1 MQKTDQSASVATI
14 AGDERLLSHLPPETL
29 AARLMELPTRQRL
42 DLLLE
47 RQDAALVVGAL
58 AEQDFYL
65 FVRELGEYEAA
76 PLLALARFEQF
87 NHILDMEGW
96 KGDAVQGGRALVWC
110 SLMAEAN
117 LAGLF
122 SWVWETDIELFFLL
136 FQQWIEVLP
145 FPEDEQDETEAMD
158 RVPSLT
164 IDGQF
169 YFRVRYPGHEH
180 TIRQLLQALF
190 EEDRSQYQKLMLHLQ
205 QGADAEVAELAYRF
219 HRGRL
224 EDLAI
229 PVLAEARHIYLPL
242 RSGQVLPKKGIPL
255 VDDYRA
261 PNFVLAL
268 APREGLLA
276 HAMAG
281 ITEVAVREGIRLE
294 LTSLANKVV
303 VADELATEDP
313 LSLRVAVAKVTA
325 FVELGLAVVAGGEV
339 GQAPLILQRLFLED
353 IFRLGYTGLAEVAAR
368 LATMRREGW
377 LRDWPHGLAILD
389 QQWEERA
396 ALLAGPTPM
405 ILRPGVGPESEPMED
420 YPRTLADLQEAGEFV
435 AMLEALA
442 PVYAAL
448 RADWPAGW
456 DPLAGMLWPEAQAR
470 TLTAVTL
477 GALVCT
483 AAARSLWQGVW
494 RVAPLPV
501 SSWPVILP
509 LLTPDALGRAVAGWL
524 RELLPTEEGYLRA
537 GRYLAPLFA
546 HYAVEMAALDPTTL
560 PDPRFMHLFLFT
572 AAKE

>member
-1 MQKTDQSASVATI
+1 MKKYASSVPLSI
-14 AGDERLLSHLPPETL
+14 VPGDYRFLPPEDL
-29 AARLMELPTRQRL
+29 AVRLMELPARQRL
-42 DLLLE
+42 DLLLD
-47 RQDAALVVGAL
+47 RPDAAAVVAAL

-65 FVRELGEYEAA
+65 FVRELGEYEVA

-96 KGDAVQGGRALVWC
+96 KGDEVQGGRALVWC
-110 SLMAEAN
+110 SLLAEAN

-122 SWVWETDIELFFLL
+122 SWVWEADIELFFLL
-136 FQQWIEVLP
+136 FQQWVEVLP

-169 YFRVRYPGHEH
+169 YFRVRYPDHEH

-229 PVLAEARHIYLPL
+229 PVLAEATHIYLPL
-242 RSGQVLPKKGIPL
+242 RSGQVMVKKGIPL
-255 VDDYRA
+255 VAEYRA

-276 HAMAG
+276 QALAG
-281 ITEVAVREGIRLE
+281 ISDPSVGAGIRLE
-294 LTSLANKVV
+294 LTALANKVV
-303 VADELATEDP
+303 VADELAPEEP
-313 LSLRVAVAKVTA
+313 QSLRVAVAKVTA

-339 GQAPLILQRLFLED
+339 GQATGILQRLFLED

-368 LATMRREGW
+368 LTRMRREGW
-377 LRDWPHGLAILD
+377 VRDWPHGMAIID
-389 QQWEERA
+389 QPWEERA
-396 ALLAGPTPM
+396 TLLGGQTPM
-405 ILRPGVGPESEPMED
+405 ILRPGIGAGSEGVED
-420 YPRTLADLQEAGEFV
+420 YPRTLADLQETGEFV

-442 PVYAAL
+442 PIYTAM
-448 RADWPAGW
+448 RAEWPAGW
-456 DPLAGMLWPEAQAR
+456 DPLAEMLWSDGQAR

-477 GALVCT
+477 GTLCCT
-483 AAARSLWQGVW
+483 AAANFLWQGVW
-494 RVAPLPV
+494 RAAPLPV
-501 SSWPVILP
+501 GSWPEILP
-509 LLTPDALGRAVAGWL
+509 LLTPEALGRSVAEHL
-524 RELLPTEEGYLRA
+524 RELLPTAEGRQRA
-537 GRYLAPLFA
+537 GRYLAPVLA
-546 HYAVEMAALDPTTL
+546 RYAEEMTALDPRQL

-572 AAKE
+572 ASDH